1 MTDKKT
7 IAVVGATF
15 RWMGIAAVAASSV
28 ACQPQAGSNADGGV
42 HLTGG
47 TAVERGRYLAIA
59 GGCNDCH
66 TNGYLLTEGNVP
78 ETEWLLGSPVG
89 WRGPWGTTYPPNLRL
104 TVQDLTEDEWV
115 TLLRTRKALPPMPWV
130 NANQLAE
137 ADAGALYAYIRSLGP
152 AGERMPTALPPE
164 QEPTTPY
171 LSLFPVMPGG

>member
-1 MTDKKT
+1 MIT
-7 IAVVGATF
+7 ICRGF
-15 RWMGIAAVAASSV
+15 RWMSTAAVVASSM

-47 TAVERGRYLAIA
+47 TAVEQGRYLAIT

-66 TNGYLLTEGNVP
+66 TNGYLQTEGNVP

-115 TLLRTRKALPPMPWV
+115 TMLRTRTALPPMPWM

-137 ADAGALYAYIRSLGP
+137 ADARALYTYIRSLGA
-152 AGERMPTALPPE
+152 AGGRMPTALPPE

-171 LSLFPVMPGG
+171 LSLFPVVPEG

>member
-1 MTDKKT
+1 MIVPLRRFRSVVLMGCVT
-7 IAVVGATF
+7 AVSA
-15 RWMGIAAVAASSV
+15 
-28 ACQPQAGSNADGGV
+28 ACQPQADSGADGGV

-47 TAVERGRYLAIA
+47 TAVERGRYLAIV

-66 TNGYLLTEGNVP
+66 TDGYLATEGDVP
-78 ETEWLLGSPVG
+78 EPEWLLGSPVG

-104 TVQDLTEDEWV
+104 TVQDLTEDDWA
-115 TLLRTRKALPPMPWV
+115 TMLRVRKALPPMAWM

-137 ADAGALYAYIRSLGP
+137 ADTRALYAYIRSLGP

-171 LSLFPVMPGG
+171 LSLFPVVP